1 MNVTPASDF
10 EMYRMVYKRFFF
22 FNYTTYYN
30 KIHDELQKLR
40 SAWSTIFKHKVG
52 VIFKMKVLLMII

>member
-1 MNVTPASDF
+1 MSHLPLTLKCIKWF
-10 EMYRMVYKRFFF
+10 IKGFFF
-22 FNYTTYYN
+22 LNYTTYYN

-40 SAWSTIFKHKVG
+40 SAWSTIFKCKVG